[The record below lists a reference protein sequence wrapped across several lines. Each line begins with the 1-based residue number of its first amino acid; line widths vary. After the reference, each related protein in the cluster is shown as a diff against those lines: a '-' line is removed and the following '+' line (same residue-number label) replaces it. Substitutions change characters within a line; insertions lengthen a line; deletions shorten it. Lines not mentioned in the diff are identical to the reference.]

1 MSVTVA
7 VPTETRMQRL
17 RFFLIIGSLTAF
29 ATLSIDMYLP
39 ALPAIWTEFHTGASD
54 VQLTL
59 TTFLIGLA
67 LGQLLVGPI
76 SDKVGRRRPVYTGLA
91 IYAAASIGCAV
102 APSVYALAGLRLL
115 QGMAG
120 ASGVVI
126 ARAIVRDLHS
136 GIAAVRYFSLLM
148 LITGLGPILAP
159 SIGAQ
164 ILRFTS
170 WRGMF
175 LVLAAVGLLVP
186 LAVAAGLGET
196 LPVEQRRTGGL
207 RDSVAAFRELFGDR
221 TFLGYALTLALS
233 FATIFAYIGG
243 SSFVLQG
250 LYGISPQQYAVVFGV
265 NGVGL
270 VAANQLNRHFV
281 GRISPMRL
289 LTGGSL
295 ALAGASLMIL
305 AVVVAGER
313 GLAWILVPLFVV
325 MFSLGFVMPNA
336 TGLALTRHPRAAG
349 TASALLGALQMAS
362 GAVAAPLAGI
372 AGPRSALPMA
382 LVMALFGVGASASLL
397 LRGGATRVAAA
408 QPVNELVDGSPVL

>member
-1 MSVTVA
+1 MH
-7 VPTETRMQRL
+7 PETRLQRL

-39 ALPAIWTEFHTGASD
+39 ALPAISAEFRTGPSD

-59 TTFLIGLA
+59 TTFLVGMA

-76 SDKVGRRRPVYTGLA
+76 SDSVGRRPPLYIGLA
-91 IYAAASIGCAV
+91 VYALASIGCAV

-126 ARAIVRDLHS
+126 SRAIVRDLHS

-159 SIGAQ
+159 TLGAQ

-175 LVLAAVGLLVP
+175 VVLAAVGVLVP
-186 LAVAAGLGET
+186 LAVATGLRET
-196 LPVEQRRTGGL
+196 LPPERRRSGGL
-207 RDSVAAFRELFGDR
+207 RDSMAAFRELFADR
-221 TFLGYALTLALS
+221 TFVGYTLTVALS

-250 LYGISPQQYAVVFGV
+250 LYGISPQQYAIVFGV
-265 NGVGL
+265 NGIGL
-270 VAANQLNRHFV
+270 VAANQLNRQLV
-281 GRISPMRL
+281 GRIAPLRL

-295 ALAGASLMIL
+295 MLAAAALVIL
-305 AVVVAGER
+305 VVVTVGGL

-362 GAVAAPLAGI
+362 GAAAAPLAGI
-372 AGPRSALPMA
+372 AGPNSALPMA

-397 LRGGATRVAAA
+397 LRRRTVRSVASPASA
-408 QPVNELVDGSPVL
+408 VDSPLVI

>member
-1 MSVTVA
+1 MTVA
-7 VPTETRMQRL
+7 EPAQTRMQRL

-39 ALPAIWTEFHTGASD
+39 ALPAISTEFHTGASD

-59 TTFLIGLA
+59 TTFLIGMA

-76 SDKVGRRRPVYTGLA
+76 SDTVGRRRPLYTGLA

-126 ARAIVRDLHS
+126 SRAIVRDLHS
-136 GIAAVRYFSLLM
+136 GVAAVRYFSLLM

-159 SIGAQ
+159 TLGAQ

-186 LAVAAGLGET
+186 LAVATGLGET
-196 LPVEQRRTGGL
+196 LPAERRRTGGL
-207 RDSVAAFRELFGDR
+207 RDTVAAFREVFSDR

-250 LYGISPQQYAVVFGV
+250 VYGISPQQYAIVFGI

-281 GRISPMRL
+281 GRVAPLRL

-295 ALAGASLMIL
+295 GLSAAALMIL
-305 AVVVAGER
+305 AVVLIGGL
-313 GLAWILVPLFVV
+313 GLAWILVPLFVL
-325 MFSLGFVMPNA
+325 MFSLGFIMPNA

-362 GAVAAPLAGI
+362 GAAAAPLAGI

-382 LVMALFGVGASASLL
+382 LVMALFAVGATASLL
-397 LRGGATRVAAA
+397 LRARTARVAAI
-408 QPVNELVDGSPVL
+408 QPASALADSTPVL